1 MDATYEIRLLH
12 LVITF
17 NLILNV
23 YNLLPRFTDG
33 GCMLKLKMSVSTAPG
48 LFHRAV
54 LLSGSLLSPW
64 AVAPRPDYTAAQVAA
79 RLSCPQ
85 GADLAE
91 CLRRSPLSH
100 ILNLDLSSP
109 RYCTALLS
117 TKLVAYL
124 YFQDFQFFQILVQLF
139 ILHFEKVLEDYL
151 LFFFVSNR
159 TCILMF
165 FFLTLSFLL

>member
-23 YNLLPRFTDG
+23 LNLLPRFTDG
-33 GCMLKLKMSVSTAPG
+33 WCLLKLKMSVSPAPG

-117 TKLVAYL
+117 TKVVFVFLGLPIFENVCTVVYL
-124 YFQDFQFFQILVQLF
+124 TF
-139 ILHFEKVLEDYL
+139 
-151 LFFFVSNR
+151 
-159 TCILMF
+159 
-165 FFLTLSFLL
+165 